1 MNFAPVLVSVYDR
14 IGHLQ
19 RCIDSLR
26 ANEVS
31 RLTEL
36 YVVSDAAHRPEFEPI
51 ITRVRSYIRS
61 IDGFEKVTP
70 IERESN
76 LGSFVSINS
85 AIDCVLEKHGRL
97 VFLEDDNIVSKK
109 FLKFMN
115 DCLDFYRDD
124 PSVFSVSGYN
134 YPIRIPKSYKQDVY
148 KWQGFTAWGVG
159 LWKDKWSSVDLSR
172 DGAADILAD
181 KSVSRALRDVSE
193 GAFWRICLSVETNRL
208 TTDNLVTLNLVSTG
222 RYSIFP
228 VVSRVRNVGLDGT
241 GEHCGT
247 DDDELYLKQAMDSG
261 ADYEL
266 VRDLTPDGRI
276 NQVLKRHFR
285 VPLRYKIARKTPASA
300 KALFRWAFR

>member
-1 MNFAPVLVSVYDR
+1 MNFVPVLVSVYDR

-36 YVVSDAAHRPEFEPI
+36 YVVSDAAHRPEFEPA

-61 IDGFEKVTP
+61 IDGFKRVTP

-97 VFLEDDNIVSKK
+97 VFLEDDNIVSGN
-109 FLKFMN
+109 FLEFMN
-115 DCLDFYRDD
+115 DCLNFYRDD
-124 PSVFSVSGYN
+124 SSVFSVSGYN
-134 YPIRIPKSYKQDVY
+134 YPIRIPTSYKQDVY

-159 LWKDKWSSVDLSR
+159 LWKDRWSGVDLSR
-172 DGAADILAD
+172 EGAGDFLANRSMS
-181 KSVSRALRDVSE
+181 KALRNVSE
-193 GAFWRICLSVETNRL
+193 RAFLRACRSMETDRL
-208 TTDNLVTLNLVSTG
+208 TTDTLVTLNLVSTG

-241 GEHCGT
+241 GEHCETAGG
-247 DDDELYLKQAMDSG
+247 EVYSNQAMDSG
-261 ADYEL
+261 ANYEL
-266 VRDLTPDGRI
+266 VRDLAPDSRI

-300 KALFRWAFR
+300 KALFRWAIR